1 MKRKLLCLSLIL
13 SLLFTAFGVFA
24 YAEPVKH
31 GDLNGDGKINSTD
44 YVLLRRFILGMID
57 VFPAS
62 DDTSIADLDLNSKI
76 NSTDY
81 SILKRYILGLITVIP
96 IGSTPASPTPTIPV
110 SETPGI
116 KYLGRFDFSDPAGPR
131 FAWTAST
138 ISANFE
144 GTEVKATIKS
154 QGDNWFNVIID
165 GEVKTPVNVNN
176 TTKTIT
182 LASGLPNGKHNVT
195 LFKRTEAQV
204 GIAQFLGF
212 DFGSGKLLAPPP
224 DAERKIE
231 FIGDSITCAYGNEGN
246 DRYQSFTAPNENAYM
261 SYASITCRALNADQI
276 CVAYSGKGVVSNY
289 GGNTNELMPY
299 LYPRIMPQESTTW
312 DYSKWIP
319 DVVVINLGTN
329 DFSVSA
335 PSETSFVNAYKDLVK
350 KVRSQYPD
358 AHIFCTMGPMLWG
371 DSIAICRGYL
381 NKVVDSYNSAGDKK
395 VYFLEYPQ
403 QQESDGYGEDWH
415 PSIKTHQKMADLLT
429 SAIKEKLGW

>member
-1 MKRKLLCLSLIL
+1 MRRKLLVPLLLLSLIITVL
-13 SLLFTAFGVFA
+13 CISV
-24 YAEPVKH
+24 YAEPVRY
-31 GDLNGDGKINSTD
+31 GDLNGDEKVNSTD
-44 YVLLRRFILGMID
+44 YVLLGRYILGKID

-62 DDTSIADLDLNSKI
+62 DDTSIADLDRNSKI

-81 SILKRYILGLITVIP
+81 TILKRYILGIITEIP
-96 IGSTPASPTPTIPV
+96 IGSIPASPTPTIPNTG
-110 SETPGI
+110 TPGI
-116 KYLGRFDFSDPAGPR
+116 GYTGRFDFSDSKGPR

-138 ISANFE
+138 ITANFE

-165 GEVKTPVNVNN
+165 GVVKTPININN

-182 LASGLPNGKHNVT
+182 LASGLSNGKHNVT

-204 GIAQFLGF
+204 GVTQFLGF

-224 DAERKIE
+224 EAERKIE
-231 FIGDSITCAYGNEGN
+231 FIGDSITCAYGNEGT
-246 DRYQSFTAPNENAYM
+246 DKSQPFTPPNENSYM

-276 CVAYSGKGVVSNY
+276 CVSYSGKGVVSNY
-289 GGNTNELMPY
+289 GGNTNELMPF

-312 DYSKWIP
+312 DYSKWTP

-335 PSETSFVNAYKDLVK
+335 PGESSFVNAYKDLVK

-371 DSIAICRGYL
+371 DSITICRGYL